1 MNRLKALRITGF
13 KKFQS
18 LTFEFNEHMNIL
30 VGENEAGKST
40 ILDAIKIVLNQ
51 QYRNADKAILK
62 DLFNTEMVKA
72 FQASPSINLLPYIV
86 IEVEFEL
93 DPKSKNAIY
102 FFGEVYGQRKSQE
115 CRFGIRFECKFDD
128 DMSSELATSIQ
139 LGKIPYEYYLLS
151 WTTFGNKPYLV
162 QKRPLQFISIDVTS
176 GTSATSFN
184 YYNRALFSNKYD
196 ADIYKELDSRFPG
209 KYHVLHVG
217 RKVEQKNLDTVIKS
231 MKYLDKNIVTVFV
244 GLGDSTGYKELAIK
258 EGVSDRCY
266 FVERVS
272 NEQIPFWYSWCDCM
286 CTPSR
291 WEGFGYVFIEAAS
304 CESAI
309 VTSNIGPMNE
319 YLSNWENALL
329 IDDYENPE
337 EIAKAI
343 DFCVKKS
350 EKVLKMRKN
359 AREVGLAFEKE
370 RIDKME
376 IAIYDKM
383 TTILPNNKINHAI
396 KRDIIISSFIE
407 EGKKIV
413 RRLRFKKE

>member
-1 MNRLKALRITGF
+1 M
-13 KKFQS
+13 KKLVFFPSDPIEAYIQKGR
-18 LTFEFNEHMNIL
+18 TWEFIEEYYNPGGYFDDVYCLSPWGDKNEKV
-30 VGENEAGKST
+30 VGK
-40 ILDAIKIVLNQ
+40 IRFIK
-51 QYRNADKAILK
+51 
-62 DLFNTEMVKA
+62 
-72 FQASPSINLLPYIV
+72 ASPIKYAKIIKKIRPDVIRGYGGYCCADWASISKVKGIPVVVSVHDTNP
-86 IEVEFEL
+86 EL
-93 DPKSKNAIY
+93 IHESLKYADGIICM
-102 FFGEVYGQRKSQE
+102 SQAVKE
-115 CRFGIRFECKFDD
+115 AVVK
-128 DMSSELATSIQ
+128 
-139 LGKIPYEYYLLS
+139 
-151 WTTFGNKPYLV
+151 LV
-162 QKRPLQFISIDVTS
+162 PNVTPNIWVMPNRIDT
-176 GTSATSFN
+176 N
-184 YYNRALFSNKYD
+184 LFSNKYD